1 MTNTQGYVMLF
12 TLSALIVAFIVSIS
26 TIKVLLPLA
35 PQIGLVD
42 LPNAR
47 KKHDG
52 AIPLIGG
59 ISIYTGVL
67 IASTFFIEQSQI
79 LNLYFISSALLVFI
93 GTMDDIYDL
102 KVAPRIIFQGIV
114 ATIMVFGAGI
124 YIHDFGNLF
133 STGQVELG
141 NFGMIFTMLACVAAI
156 NAFNMIDGIDGL
168 AGSMSIVTIASV
180 AILTVLNDKTA
191 DILLPLILV
200 VAIIPYLFYNVSTRN
215 PRGKKIFMGDA
226 GSMFMGLTVIWL
238 LALSTQSTEMSE
250 AAFRPVTALWIIA
263 VPLMDMF
270 AIMIRRVRKGVSP
283 FQADNGH
290 LHHICMRLGLSSRQS
305 LWTISVIAIIFA
317 SVGITG
323 EVFAI
328 TEPVMLAVF
337 VLAFFLYSFALQYA
351 WRCTKV
357 IKELNC

>member
-1 MTNTQGYVMLF
+1 MFLI
-12 TLSALIVAFIVSIS
+12 LSALIVAFIVSIS

-42 LPNAR
+42 LPNER

-67 IASTFFIEQSQI
+67 IASTLFIEQSQI
-79 LNLYFISSALLVFI
+79 VNLYFISSALLVFI

-102 KVAPRIIFQGIV
+102 NVAPRMIFQGIV
-114 ATIMVFGAGI
+114 ATLMVFGAGI
-124 YIHDFGNLF
+124 YIQDLGNLF
-133 STGQVELG
+133 TTGNTNIG
-141 NFGMIFTMLACVAAI
+141 NYGMLFTMFACVAAI

-168 AGSMSIVTIASV
+168 AGSMSIVSIASI
-180 AILTVLNDKTA
+180 AILTLLNDNSA

-226 GSMFMGLTVIWL
+226 GSMFMGLTVVWL
-238 LALSTQSTEMSE
+238 LALSTQNTPHGQ
-250 AAFRPVTALWIIA
+250 AAFRPVIALWVIA

-270 AIMIRRVRKGVSP
+270 AIMLRRIRKGVSP

-290 LHHICMRLGLSSRQS
+290 LHHICIRLGLTSRQA
-305 LWTISVIAIIFA
+305 LQV
-317 SVGITG
+317 ITG
-323 EVFAI
+323 
-328 TEPVMLAVF
+328 LAVLCSLIGILGE
-337 VLAFFLYSFALQYA
+337 VLLVDDWLMLVGFLLLFIVYSYALQHA
-351 WRCTKV
+351 WKFVRMFK
-357 IKELNC
+357 

>member
-1 MTNTQGYVMLF
+1 MLF
-12 TLSALIVAFIVSIS
+12 TISALLVAFVVSIS
-26 TIKVLLPLA
+26 TIKILLPLA

-67 IASTFFIEQSQI
+67 IASTLFIEQSQL
-79 LNLYFISSALLVFI
+79 LNLYLISSALLVFI

-102 KVAPRIIFQGIV
+102 KVAPRMIFQGIV

-124 YIHDFGNLF
+124 SIHDFGNLF
-133 STGQVELG
+133 GTGQIELG

-168 AGSMSIVTIASV
+168 AGSMSIVTISSV
-180 AILTVLNDKTA
+180 AILAVLNDNSA

-238 LALSTQSTEMSE
+238 LALSTQTTEMSE

-263 VPLMDMF
+263 IPLMDMF
-270 AIMIRRVRKGVSP
+270 AIMIRRIRKGDSP
-283 FQADNGH
+283 FKADNGH

-305 LWTISVIAIIFA
+305 LWAISCLAITFA
-317 SVGITG
+317 LVGILG
-323 EVFAI
+323 EYFEVAEFL
-328 TEPVMLAVF
+328 MLLGFVLVF
-337 VLAFFLYSFALQYA
+337 VFYSFSIQHAWKFIRAL
-351 WRCTKV
+351 K
-357 IKELNC
+357 

>member
-1 MTNTQGYVMLF
+1 MLSF
-12 TLSALIVAFIVSIS
+12 IVPLIVAFIVSIL

-35 PQIGLVD
+35 PHIGLVD
-42 LPNAR
+42 LPNER

-67 IASTFFIEQSQI
+67 IASTLFVEQSQI

-102 KVAPRIIFQGIV
+102 NVAPRMIFQGIV

-124 YIHDFGNLF
+124 YISDFGNVF
-133 STGQVELG
+133 SYGTVDIG
-141 NFGMIFTMLACVAAI
+141 NYGIIFTMLACVTAI

-168 AGSMSIVTIASV
+168 AGSMSIVSILSV
-180 AILTVLNDKTA
+180 AILTLINGHNT

-200 VAIIPYLFYNVSTRN
+200 VATIPYLFYNVSTRN

-238 LALSTQSTEMSE
+238 LAIGSQDTASGE
-250 AAFRPVTALWIIA
+250 AVFKPVTALWIIA
-263 VPLMDMF
+263 IPLMDMF
-270 AIMIRRVRKGVSP
+270 AIMLRRIRKGISP
-283 FQADNGH
+283 FKADNGH
-290 LHHICMRLGLSSRQS
+290 LHHICMRLGLTSRQA
-305 LWTISVIAIIFA
+305 LWAISGLSVTMALIGIAGDYFDVPESIMLIGFVAIFVA
-317 SVGITG
+317 
-323 EVFAI
+323 
-328 TEPVMLAVF
+328 
-337 VLAFFLYSFALQYA
+337 YSFALQHA
-351 WRCTKV
+351 WKFVRAVKS
-357 IKELNC
+357 

>member
-1 MTNTQGYVMLF
+1 MLL
-12 TLSALIVAFIVSIS
+12 TISALAVAFVVSIS
-26 TIKVLLPLA
+26 TIKILLPLA
-35 PQIGLVD
+35 PHIGLVD
-42 LPNAR
+42 IPTAR

-67 IASTFFIEQSQI
+67 IASTLFIEQSQL
-79 LNLYFISSALLVFI
+79 LNLFFISSALLVFI

-102 KVAPRIIFQGIV
+102 SVAPRMIFQGIV

-124 YIHDFGNLF
+124 YIHDFGNLL
-133 STGQVELG
+133 SMG
-141 NFGMIFTMLACVAAI
+141 NLDIGNYGMIFTMLACVTAI

-168 AGSMSIVTIASV
+168 AGSMSIVTITSV
-180 AILTVLNDKTA
+180 AILTLVNDSNA
-191 DILLPLILV
+191 NILLPLILV

-238 LALSTQSTEMSE
+238 LTIGTQSTVDSE
-250 AAFRPVTALWIIA
+250 SAFRPVTALWIIA

-270 AIMIRRVRKGVSP
+270 AIMIRRIRKGVSP

-305 LWTISVIAIIFA
+305 LWVISTLAVLL
-317 SVGITG
+317 SLVGICG
-323 EVFAI
+323 DVMEVPEIF
-328 TEPVMLAVF
+328 MLLGF
-337 VLAFFLYSFALQYA
+337 VCAFVVYSFSLQHAWKFIRAL
-351 WRCTKV
+351 K
-357 IKELNC
+357 

>member
-1 MTNTQGYVMLF
+1 MLL
-12 TLSALIVAFIVSIS
+12 TISALIVAFVVSIS

-47 KKHDG
+47 KNHDG

-59 ISIYTGVL
+59 ISIFTGVL
-67 IASTFFIEQSQI
+67 IASTLFIEQNQL

-102 KVAPRIIFQGIV
+102 SVAPRMIFQGIV
-114 ATIMVFGAGI
+114 ATIMVFGAGV

-133 STGQVELG
+133 ATGTIDIG
-141 NFGMIFTMLACVAAI
+141 NYGMIFTMLACITAI

-180 AILTVLNDKTA
+180 AILTVLNSNNA
-191 DILLPLILV
+191 DILLPMILV

-238 LALSTQSTEMSE
+238 LTLSTQDSSLSK
-250 AAFRPVTALWIIA
+250 ASFRPVTALWIIA

-270 AIMIRRVRKGVSP
+270 AIMIRRIRKGGSP

-305 LWTISVIAIIFA
+305 LWAISCLAISLALIGIAGEFFNVPEWFMVTLFVAIFTA
-317 SVGITG
+317 
-323 EVFAI
+323 
-328 TEPVMLAVF
+328 
-337 VLAFFLYSFALQYA
+337 YSFALQHA
-351 WRCTKV
+351 WKFIRA
-357 IKELNC
+357 IK

>member
-1 MTNTQGYVMLF
+1 ML
-12 TLSALIVAFIVSIS
+12 LISSALLVAFFVSIL

-35 PQIGLVD
+35 PHIGLVD
-42 LPNAR
+42 LPNER

-67 IASTFFIEQSQI
+67 IASTLFVEQSQL

-102 KVAPRIIFQGIV
+102 SVAPRMIFQGIV
-114 ATIMVFGAGI
+114 ATLMVFGAGV
-124 YIHDFGNLF
+124 YIHEFGSLF
-133 STGQVELG
+133 SAGTIDIGRY
-141 NFGMIFTMLACVAAI
+141 GMIFTMLACITAI

-180 AILTVLNDKTA
+180 AILTLLNNHTA

-226 GSMFMGLTVIWL
+226 GSMFMGLTIMWL
-238 LALSTQSTEMSE
+238 LTLGTQDT
-250 AAFRPVTALWIIA
+250 AQGNAVFRPVTALWIIA

-270 AIMIRRVRKGVSP
+270 AIMLRRIRKGVSP
-283 FQADNGH
+283 FKADNGH
-290 LHHICMRLGLSSRQS
+290 LHHICMRLGLSSRKA
-305 LWTISVIAIIFA
+305 LWAISTLAVIFA
-317 SVGITG
+317 LCGIAGEYFNVPEWLMLCLFLAAFVG
-323 EVFAI
+323 
-328 TEPVMLAVF
+328 
-337 VLAFFLYSFALQYA
+337 YSFAIQHSWKFVRAL
-351 WRCTKV
+351 K
-357 IKELNC
+357 